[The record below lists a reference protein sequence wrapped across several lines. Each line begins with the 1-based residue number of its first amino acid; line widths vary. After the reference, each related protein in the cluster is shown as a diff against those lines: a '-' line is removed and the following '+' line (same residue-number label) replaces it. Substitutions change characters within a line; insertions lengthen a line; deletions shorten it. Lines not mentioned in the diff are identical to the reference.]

1 MIIETIELFNEHE
14 LTIDELTE
22 NINNGVYDDIL
33 NDYSFLIF
41 TDKGVVK
48 VKRDKSITY
57 NVLIDNSKLMSEIN
71 DLKQQVQD
79 LTAIVNSLN
88 T

>member
-1 MIIETIELFNEHE
+1 MIIETIELFNENE

-33 NDYSFLIF
+33 NDYSFLIL

-57 NVLIDNSKLMSEIN
+57 NVLIDNSNLITEIN
-71 DLKQQVQD
+71 DLKQQLQE
-79 LTAIVNSLN
+79 LTTIVNSL
-88 T
+88 TT

>member
-1 MIIETIELFNEHE
+1 MIIETIELFNENE

-33 NDYSFLIF
+33 NDYSFLIL

-57 NVLIDNSKLMSEIN
+57 NVLIDNSNLITEIN
-71 DLKQQVQD
+71 DLKQQLQD
-79 LTAIVNSLN
+79 LTTIVNSL
-88 T
+88 TT